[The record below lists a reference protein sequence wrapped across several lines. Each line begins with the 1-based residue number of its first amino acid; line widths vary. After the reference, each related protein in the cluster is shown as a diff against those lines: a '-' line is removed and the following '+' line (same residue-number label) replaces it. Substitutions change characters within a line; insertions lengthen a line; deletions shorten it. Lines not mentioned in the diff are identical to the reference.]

1 MRSDFQA
8 PRQSEPAPIPDPYAS
23 QRFDPTTL
31 PSPQESDKYYSSF
44 PSNDKYA
51 ELIRRTIVHHAPADW
66 KSLIES
72 RTEQLAQETVR
83 EIYLNCPICH
93 LLYRIFGEEWL
104 DSRIA
109 NSINSVDPFVL
120 VDREALQGLYDDQN
134 VTLTR
139 NHVKHYNVELSNQ
152 AWADAASI
160 SKRVIGLTL
169 LIISLSALL
178 LWRIS

>member
-1 MRSDFQA
+1 MLFRSILMDDIRSGLVGVTVDA
-8 PRQSEPAPIPDPYAS
+8 EP
-23 QRFDPTTL
+23 
-31 PSPQESDKYYSSF
+31 
-44 PSNDKYA
+44 
-51 ELIRRTIVHHAPADW
+51 IVHHTPADW

-93 LLYRIFGEEWL
+93 LLYRIFGEKWL
-104 DSRIA
+104 NSRIA

-139 NHVKHYNVELSNQ
+139 NHVKES
-152 AWADAASI
+152 
-160 SKRVIGLTL
+160 
-169 LIISLSALL
+169 
-178 LWRIS
+178 